1 MFKATLANPEQ
12 CPNPAKLVEIEL
24 LPHEGGVILGSEKRP
39 SIKEFI
45 RWLGKAGVKKEID
58 ENTDGTVD
66 FDLEPSLKLL
76 KKDVIPILKIQKS
89 SVEKS

>member
-24 LPHEGGVILGSEKRP
+24 LPHEGGVILGGEKRP

-66 FDLEPSLKLL
+66 FKFYTRVMGKRTLWRLRKVYRLK
-76 KKDVIPILKIQKS
+76 P
-89 SVEKS
+89 